1 MATRLVIGGGSPLR
15 GEVQVSAAKNAALP
29 AMAASLLTAQPVMLE
44 NVPALADVATMRKL
58 LERLGAETFAEPGG
72 ATRLQVARVSS
83 HEAPYDLVST
93 MRASVVV
100 LGPLLARTG
109 VARVALPGGC
119 AIGGRGG
126 RPIDQHLKGLA
137 RLGADIVI
145 ENGYVEARASRLKG
159 ARITTDL
166 VTVTGTENL
175 MMAATL
181 AEGVTVLEN
190 AAREPE
196 VADLA
201 RLLTAMGARIEGAG
215 TERIEIEGVNEL
227 GGARHRII
235 PDRIEAGTLLVAG
248 TITGGDVTLTGA
260 APRHMTAILAKLEE
274 CGAAL
279 TVDGDRIRCVGPAR
293 PEAADLITS
302 PFPGFPTDM
311 QGQMMALL
319 GLAGGG
325 LAGGISKITETIFEN
340 RFMHAAELCRMGAR
354 IETEGATAVVRGVP
368 AYQGAQV
375 MATDLRASAS
385 LVLAG
390 LAARGTT
397 EVSRVYHLDRGYE
410 ALEKKLQSLGARI
423 WRVR

>member
-1 MATRLVIGGGSPLR
+1 MAARLVIEGGTPLR
-15 GEVQVSAAKNAALP
+15 GEVEASAAKNAALP
-29 AMAASLLTAQPVMLE
+29 AMAASLLTARPVVLE
-44 NVPALADVATMRKL
+44 NVPALVDVVTMRRL
-58 LERLGAETFAEPGG
+58 LEGLGAETSGGPGG
-72 ATRLQVARVSS
+72 AMTLPVGHVAC
-83 HEAPYDLVST
+83 HEAPYNLVST

-126 RPIDQHLKGLA
+126 RPIDQHLKGLT
-137 RLGADIVI
+137 RLGADITI
-145 ENGYVEARASRLKG
+145 QNGYVEARASRLKG

-175 MMAATL
+175 MMAAAL

-196 VADLA
+196 VADLG
-201 RLLTAMGARIEGAG
+201 RLLVAMGARIEGAG
-215 TERIEIEGVNEL
+215 TERIEIEGVAEL

-248 TITGGDVTLTGA
+248 AISGGDVTVTGA
-260 APRHMTAILAKLEE
+260 APRHMTATLAKLEE

-293 PEAADLITS
+293 PKAADIITS

-319 GLAGGG
+319 GLADG
-325 LAGGISKITETIFEN
+325 LSKITETIFEN
-340 RFMHAAELCRMGAR
+340 RFMHAAELRRMGAL
-354 IETEGATAVVRGVP
+354 IETEGSIAVVRGVG
-368 AYQGAQV
+368 AYQGAPV

-397 EVSRVYHLDRGYE
+397 EVSRVYHLDRGYQ

-423 WRVR
+423 QRIR

>member
-1 MATRLVIGGGSPLR
+1 MATRLVIEGGSPLA
-15 GEVQVSAAKNAALP
+15 GEVQASAAKNAALP
-29 AMAASLLTAQPVMLE
+29 AMAATLLTAQPVILE
-44 NVPALADVATMRKL
+44 NVPALADVVTMRKL
-58 LERLGAETFAEPGG
+58 LERLGAETTAESGG
-72 ATRLQVARVSS
+72 VTRLQVARVSS

-109 VARVALPGGC
+109 MARVALPGGC

-137 RLGADIVI
+137 RLGADIII

-175 MMAATL
+175 MMAAAL

-201 RLLTAMGARIEGAG
+201 RLLIAMGARIEGAG
-215 TERIEIEGVNEL
+215 SERIEIEGVPEL

-248 TITGGDVTLTGA
+248 AITGGDVTLTGA

-293 PEAADLITS
+293 PQACDIITS

-319 GLAGGG
+319 GLTGG
-325 LAGGISKITETIFEN
+325 LSKITETIFEN

-354 IETEGATAVVRGVP
+354 IETEGATAVVRGVA

-397 EVSRVYHLDRGYE
+397 VVSRVYHLDRGYE

-423 WRVR
+423 KRVA

>member
-1 MATRLVIGGGSPLR
+1 MATRLVIDGGVRLT
-15 GEVQVSAAKNAALP
+15 GEVRVSAAKNAALP
-29 AMAASLLTAQPVMLE
+29 AMAASLLTAEPVILE
-44 NVPALADVATMRKL
+44 NVPGLADVVTMRKL
-58 LERLGAETFAEPGG
+58 LETLGAETSMEPEGL
-72 ATRLQVARVSS
+72 ARFSVARLASN
-83 HEAPYDLVST
+83 EAPYELVST

-100 LGPLLARTG
+100 LGPLLARSG

-119 AIGGRGG
+119 AIGV

-137 RLGADIVI
+137 KLGADISI
-145 ENGYVEARASRLKG
+145 QNGYVEARASRLKG

-215 TERIEIEGVNEL
+215 TERIEIEGVPEL

-235 PDRIEAGTLLVAG
+235 PDRIEAGTLLAAAA
-248 TITGGDVTLTGA
+248 ITDGDVTITGA

-274 CGAAL
+274 CGVAL
-279 TVDGDRIRCVGPAR
+279 SVDGDRVRGVGPGR
-293 PEAADLITS
+293 PEAADIITS

-311 QGQMMALL
+311 QAQMMTLL
-319 GLAGGG
+319 GLADGS
-325 LAGGISKITETIFEN
+325 SKITETIFEN
-340 RFMHAAELCRMGAR
+340 RFMHVAELCRMGAS
-354 IETEGATAVVRGVP
+354 IETDGSIAVVRGVG
-368 AYQGAQV
+368 AYQGAPV

-390 LAARGTT
+390 LAARGRT
-397 EVSRVYHLDRGYE
+397 EIARVYHLDRGYE
-410 ALEKKLQSLGARI
+410 GLEKKLQSLGARI
-423 WRVR
+423 ERLR

>member
-1 MATRLVIGGGSPLR
+1 MATRLVIEGGSPLA
-15 GEVQVSAAKNAALP
+15 GEVQASAAKNAALP
-29 AMAASLLTAQPVMLE
+29 AMAATLLTAQPVILE
-44 NVPALADVATMRKL
+44 NVPALADVVTMRKL
-58 LERLGAETFAEPGG
+58 LEQLGAETTAESGG

-109 VARVALPGGC
+109 MARVALPGGC

-137 RLGADIVI
+137 RLGADIII

-175 MMAATL
+175 MMAAAL

-215 TERIEIEGVNEL
+215 SERIEIEGVPEL

-248 TITGGDVTLTGA
+248 AITGGDVTLTGA

-293 PEAADLITS
+293 PQACDIITS

-319 GLAGGG
+319 GLTGG
-325 LAGGISKITETIFEN
+325 LSKITETIFEN

-354 IETEGATAVVRGVP
+354 IETEGATAVVRGVA

-397 EVSRVYHLDRGYE
+397 VVSRVYHLDRGYE

-423 WRVR
+423 KRVA

>member
-1 MATRLVIGGGSPLR
+1 MATRLVIEGGSPLA
-15 GEVQVSAAKNAALP
+15 GEVQASAAKNAALP
-29 AMAASLLTAQPVMLE
+29 AMAATLLTAQPVILE
-44 NVPALADVATMRKL
+44 NVPALADVVTMRKL
-58 LERLGAETFAEPGG
+58 LERLGAETTAESGG

-109 VARVALPGGC
+109 MARVALPGGC

-137 RLGADIVI
+137 RLGADIII

-175 MMAATL
+175 MMAAAL

-215 TERIEIEGVNEL
+215 SERIEIEGVPEL
-227 GGARHRII
+227 GGARHCII

-248 TITGGDVTLTGA
+248 AITGGDVTLTGA

-293 PEAADLITS
+293 PQACDIITS

-319 GLAGGG
+319 GLTGG
-325 LAGGISKITETIFEN
+325 LSKITETIFEN

-354 IETEGATAVVRGVP
+354 IETEGATAVVRGVA

-397 EVSRVYHLDRGYE
+397 VVSRVYHLDRGYE

-423 WRVR
+423 KRIA

>member
-1 MATRLVIGGGSPLR
+1 MPARLVIEGGTPLR
-15 GEVQVSAAKNAALP
+15 GEIQASAAKNAALP
-29 AMAASLLTAQPVMLE
+29 AMAASLLTAQPVVLE
-44 NVPALADVATMRKL
+44 NVPALADVVTMGSL
-58 LERLGAETFAEPGG
+58 LEQLGAEMSAGPDG
-72 ATRLQVARVSS
+72 ATSLQVTRVAS

-137 RLGADIVI
+137 RLGADITI
-145 ENGYVEARASRLKG
+145 QNGYVEARASRLKG

-175 MMAATL
+175 MMAAVL

-215 TERIEIEGVNEL
+215 TERVEIEGVVEL

-235 PDRIEAGTLLVAG
+235 PDRIEAGTLLAAG
-248 TITGGDVTLTGA
+248 AITGGDVTVTGA
-260 APRHMTAILAKLEE
+260 TPRHMTATLAKLEE

-279 TVDGDRIRCVGPAR
+279 TVDGDRIRCVGPER
-293 PEAADLITS
+293 PQAADIITS

-319 GLAGGG
+319 GLADG
-325 LAGGISKITETIFEN
+325 LSKITETIFEN
-340 RFMHAAELCRMGAR
+340 RFMHAAELCRMGAL
-354 IETEGATAVVRGVP
+354 IETEGSIAVVRGVK
-368 AYQGAQV
+368 AYQGAPV

-423 WRVR
+423 RRVG

>member
-1 MATRLVIGGGSPLR
+1 
-15 GEVQVSAAKNAALP
+15 
-29 AMAASLLTAQPVMLE
+29 MLE

-137 RLGADIVI
+137 RLGADITI
-145 ENGYVEARASRLKG
+145 QNGYVEAHASRLKG

-175 MMAATL
+175 LMAAAL

-196 VADLA
+196 VADPA

-215 TERIEIEGVNEL
+215 TERIEIEGVPEL

-248 TITGGDVTLTGA
+248 AITGGDGSLTGVT
-260 APRHMTAILAKLEE
+260 PRHLQATLAKLEE
-274 CGAAL
+274 CGVGI
-279 TVDGDRIRCVGPAR
+279 TVEGDRVRCLGPAR
-293 PEAADLITS
+293 PRPADVITS

-311 QGQMMALL
+311 QAQMMALL
-319 GLAGGG
+319 GRAEG
-325 LAGGISKITETIFEN
+325 LSKITETIFEN
-340 RFMHAAELCRMGAR
+340 RFMHAAELCRMGAL
-354 IETEGATAVVRGVP
+354 IETDGPFAVIRGVE
-368 AYQGAQV
+368 AYQGAPV

-410 ALEKKLQSLGARI
+410 GLERKLQSLGARI
-423 WRVR
+423 ERVKT

>member
-1 MATRLVIGGGSPLR
+1 MATRLIIEGGSALR
-15 GEVQVSAAKNAALP
+15 GEVPVSAAKNAALP
-29 AMAASLLTAQPVMLE
+29 AMAASLLTAKPMILE
-44 NVPALADVATMRKL
+44 NVPALVDVATMRKL
-58 LERLGAETFAEPGG
+58 LERLGAVASAEPDG
-72 ATRLQVARVSS
+72 ATRLQVARVTS

-159 ARITTDL
+159 AWITTDL

-175 MMAATL
+175 MMAAAL

-201 RLLTAMGARIEGAG
+201 RLLTAMGARVEGAG
-215 TERIEIEGVNEL
+215 TERIEIEGVAEL

-248 TITGGDVTLTGA
+248 AISGGDVTLTGA

-293 PEAADLITS
+293 PQATDIITS

-319 GLAGGG
+319 GLAGG
-325 LAGGISKITETIFEN
+325 LSKITETIFEN

-390 LAARGTT
+390 LAAGGTT

-423 WRVR
+423 RRVR